1 MYTIL
6 LYFSAAMPCPGHG
19 QRREKRRGALSASF
33 FRNSFQVRSG
43 LKWWR
48 GNINDNKPQRNP
60 PAQWRNAMPSS
71 VLPATVISDGHPNR
85 HHHHNPHPHPPSN
98 HSNSTKVHNR
108 VQFRSCYNSSSW
120 KIVVDPVVSA
130 HFRNFIPSH
139 SHPMRTFHPLGTP
152 TIQLR
157 AAASK

>member
-19 QRREKRRGALSASF
+19 QRREKKRGALSASF

-60 PAQWRNAMPSS
+60 PAQWRNAMPSY

-85 HHHHNPHPHPPSN
+85 HHHHNSHPPSSIQPFEL
-98 HSNSTKVHNR
+98 HKSPQQSPVPIML
-108 VQFRSCYNSSSW
+108 QFFVLENCGRPSSQCSF
-120 KIVVDPVVSA
+120 P
-130 HFRNFIPSH
+130 
-139 SHPMRTFHPLGTP
+139 
-152 TIQLR
+152 
-157 AAASK
+157 